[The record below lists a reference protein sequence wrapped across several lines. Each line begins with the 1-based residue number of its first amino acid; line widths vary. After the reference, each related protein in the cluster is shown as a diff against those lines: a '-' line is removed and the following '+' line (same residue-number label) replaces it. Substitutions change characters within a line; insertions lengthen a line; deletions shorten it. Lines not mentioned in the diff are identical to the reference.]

1 MRFAR
6 DSLLSA
12 SVLLRLSIM
21 SSYCVEKL
29 NLQSLKHS
37 MDALKAARIFLIF
50 CVTPASSSRIE
61 DAQLPPMSS
70 HLTFLMILS
79 CFLRATTSCAIESYV
94 TDNTKLQHTK
104 ANTHRTPFSFFIS
117 SIFACNS
124 ERSASAS
131 CYTMC
136 NMSSTCISSP
146 HSVNNK
152 HASHLILLFHIIKV
166 RLHLRAVSLRF
177 LLCMHTLHLK
187 CATCQ
192 AHASVP
198 AHRQKANTHHTSFS
212 LFISSNFAC
221 NSARSPSAFCCA
233 MHMRHLNK

>member
-1 MRFAR
+1 MRFAK

-12 SVLLRLSIM
+12 SVLLRLSII

-50 CVTPASSSRIE
+50 CVTPASSSRME

-70 HLTFLMILS
+70 HLTFLVILS
-79 CFLRATTSCAIESYV
+79 CFLRATTSCSIESYV

-136 NMSSTCISSP
+136 NMSSTCISSLP

-198 AHRQKANTHHTSFS
+198 HTSSNITPPSPFS
-212 LFISSNFAC
+212 SRQISPATPR
-221 NSARSPSAFCCA
+221 ARPPLSVVQCTCVI
-233 MHMRHLNK
+233 

>member
-1 MRFAR
+1 MRFAK

-12 SVLLRLSIM
+12 SVLLRLSII

-94 TDNTKLQHTK
+94 THLQAQHT
-104 ANTHRTPFSFFIS
+104 S
-117 SIFACNS
+117 S
-124 ERSASAS
+124 
-131 CYTMC
+131 
-136 NMSSTCISSP
+136 
-146 HSVNNK
+146 K
-152 HASHLILLFHIIKV
+152 HASHLM
-166 RLHLRAVSLRF
+166 LHDCVFNQPRALSLRF
-177 LLCMHTLHLK
+177 LLCMHTRHLK

-198 AHRQKANTHHTSFS
+198 HTSS
-212 LFISSNFAC
+212 KGSSISGSFPATYPTASCRAC
-221 NSARSPSAFCCA
+221 ICF
-233 MHMRHLNK
+233 

>member
-1 MRFAR
+1 
-6 DSLLSA
+6 
-12 SVLLRLSIM
+12 M

-146 HSVNNK
+146 TQRQQQTRITPHSPFSYHQSSPASPRGQPPLPVV
-152 HASHLILLFHIIKV
+152 HAQTSFKMCNM
-166 RLHLRAVSLRF
+166 SS
-177 LLCMHTLHLK
+177 
-187 CATCQ
+187 TCI
-192 AHASVP
+192 SSP
-198 AHRQKANTHHTSFS
+198 THRQKANTHHTSFS

-221 NSARSPSAFCCA
+221 ISARSPSAFCCA

>member
-1 MRFAR
+1 
-6 DSLLSA
+6 
-12 SVLLRLSIM
+12 M

-104 ANTHRTPFSFFIS
+104 ANTHRTSRFVTAS
-117 SIFACNS
+117 SINP

-136 NMSSTCISSP
+136 NISSTCISSP

-177 LLCMHTLHLK
+177 LLCMHKLHLK

-192 AHASVP
+192 AHASARTSSKGKHASHLLLLFHLVKFRLQLRALALRFLLCN
-198 AHRQKANTHHTSFS
+198 AHASFE
-212 LFISSNFAC
+212 
-221 NSARSPSAFCCA
+221 
-233 MHMRHLNK
+233 